1 MFLRKTPRKKDGK
14 THDYWS
20 VVENKR
26 VACGR
31 VVQRHVLYLG
41 EINSTQAAVW
51 RKAIEVL
58 DDDVG
63 HPRTMALFPEDRCA
77 GIAPDASI
85 VQLRLSDMRLCRPR
99 QWGACWLAGQLWQA
113 LQLDRFWADHLP
125 PSRKGTRWDQVLQ
138 VLVSY
143 RLIAPGSEWKLH
155 RDWFGRSAMA
165 DLLGADF
172 GLAESHKLYACHDF
186 LLQHKDA
193 LFSHLTARWRDLFN
207 ANFDVLLYDL
217 TSTYFEIN
225 ASDVAGGD
233 KRRHGYSRDKR
244 PDCPQVVI
252 ALVVT
257 PDGLPLAYEVLPGNT
272 ADCTTLRMF
281 LARIEQQYG
290 RARRIWVMDRGI
302 PTEAVLAEMRA
313 SDPPVQYLVG
323 TPKGRLSRVE
333 KQLLAKPWQE
343 ARPGVSVKLLDED
356 GELYV
361 FAESAARVSKERAMR
376 RRQLKWLWK
385 RLRELAAM
393 EVPRE
398 EMLMKLG
405 AARARAPTA
414 WRLVDIEMDK
424 ESAMFIYA
432 LNRLKLRRI
441 RQREG
446 RYLLR
451 TNLTENDPALLWQYL
466 HAARCCRTGVQGPEG
481 RPGDTASLP
490 SGSTQGR
497 SSYLHCVF
505 GLLPADHVAASP
517 ACPGTWA
524 DRAECSREVRSRSDD
539 RRSSADHRR
548 TRAAAHS
555 LHPAGAGTQAPDPA
569 AQAQFAAAATTAD
582 HLPHG
587 FQTPRVVQTF
597 PTNPLI
603 GNGRETE
610 NTPIREDGLTVLPL
624 TGLAAT
630 APSIAAASEH
640 RSSAVVHAFQRE
652 HPCPSTG
659 ACPGYVKDHI
669 HPLARLR
676 GFASLMHRFQPRS
689 L

>member
-1 MFLRKTPRKKDGK
+1 MFLRKTQRKKDGK

-26 VACGR
+26 VAGGR

-41 EINSTQAAVW
+41 EINSSQAAVW

-58 DDDVG
+58 DDDAG
-63 HPRTMALFPEDRCA
+63 HSRTMALFPEDRCA
-77 GIAPDASI
+77 GIAPDASV
-85 VQLRLSDMRLCRPR
+85 VQLRLSEMRLRRPR

-113 LQLDRFWADHLP
+113 LQLDQFWAARLP
-125 PSRKGTRWDQVLQ
+125 PSRKGTQWDQILQ
-138 VLVSY
+138 VLVAY

-155 RDWFGRSAMA
+155 RDWFGKSAMA

-172 GLAESHKLYACHDF
+172 GLAEAHKLYACHDL

-193 LFSHLTARWRDLFN
+193 LFSHLMARWRDLFN

-225 ASDVAGGD
+225 ASDLAEGD

-281 LARIEQQYG
+281 LARIERQYG
-290 RARRIWVMDRGI
+290 RARRVWVMDRGI
-302 PTEAVLAEMRA
+302 PTEAVLAEMRS

-323 TPKGRLSRVE
+323 TPKGRLSRLE

-343 ARPGVSVKLLDED
+343 ARPGVSVKLLAED
-356 GELYV
+356 DELYV
-361 FAESAARVSKERAMR
+361 YAESVDRVSKERAMR

-393 EVPRE
+393 DVRRE

-414 WRLVDIEMDK
+414 WRLVDIAMDK
-424 ESAMFIYA
+424 AGAGFSYA
-432 LNRLKLRRI
+432 LNRQKLRQI
-441 RQREG
+441 RRREG

-451 TNLTENDPALLWQYL
+451 TNLTENDPALLWQYDIQLVAVEQAFKNLKGDLAIRPIFHQDERRIEAHIFIAFLAYCLQITLQRRL
-466 HAARCCRTGVQGPEG
+466 HALAPGLTARSALEKFAAVQMIDVHLPTTDGRELLLTRYTQPE
-481 RPGDTASLP
+481 PELLLLIQQLKLSLP
-490 SGSTQGR
+490 PQPPPRIATGR
-497 SSYLHCVF
+497 
-505 GLLPADHVAASP
+505 LPS
-517 ACPGTWA
+517 
-524 DRAECSREVRSRSDD
+524 
-539 RRSSADHRR
+539 
-548 TRAAAHS
+548 
-555 LHPAGAGTQAPDPA
+555 
-569 AQAQFAAAATTAD
+569 
-582 HLPHG
+582 
-587 FQTPRVVQTF
+587 
-597 PTNPLI
+597 
-603 GNGRETE
+603 
-610 NTPIREDGLTVLPL
+610 
-624 TGLAAT
+624 
-630 APSIAAASEH
+630 
-640 RSSAVVHAFQRE
+640 
-652 HPCPSTG
+652 
-659 ACPGYVKDHI
+659 
-669 HPLARLR
+669 HPL
-676 GFASLMHRFQPRS
+676 
-689 L
+689 